1 MKKGIM
7 TLALMLWM
15 GMGAAMAQEG
25 CAQHQEGCK
34 HQQEGCAQHQEG
46 CKHQQEG
53 CAQHQEGCKHQQGC
67 KQQQAAIMNIM
78 TRTSIR
84 KFTDQPVE
92 AEKVEQ
98 MLRAA
103 MAAPTAVNKQPWHFV
118 VVDDKEVLNQLGGP
132 GRRGD
137 MLRNAPLAIVVCGNM
152 EKALDGPGRDFW
164 VQDVS
169 AATENL
175 LLAAHALGLGAV
187 WTGAYPITER
197 AGQIAQV
204 LGMPETII
212 PLCVVVIGYPD
223 EQPTPKDKWKP
234 ENVSHNRY
242 GE

>member
-1 MKKGIM
+1 MKKGLM

-15 GMGAAMAQEG
+15 GMGAAVAQENCAHHNGQEG
-25 CAQHQEGCK
+25 CAKHDGQEKDC
-34 HQQEGCAQHQEG
+34 
-46 CKHQQEG
+46 
-53 CAQHQEGCKHQQGC
+53 C
-67 KQQQAAIMNIM
+67 KQKQNAAITNIM

-84 KFTDQPVE
+84 KFTEQPVE

-118 VVDDKEVLNQLGGP
+118 VVDSKEVLNRLGGE

-152 EKALDGPGRDFW
+152 DKALDGPGHDFW

-197 AGQIAQV
+197 AGQIAQI

-212 PLCVVVIGYPD
+212 PLCIVVIGYPA
-223 EQPTPKDKWKP
+223 ESPTPKDKWKP
-234 ENVSHNRY
+234 ENVSYNAY
-242 GE
+242 GAQR

>member
-25 CAQHQEGCK
+25 NCCKQMQEGGCCKQMQEGGCCKQMQEGCK
-34 HQQEGCAQHQEG
+34 MQD
-46 CKHQQEG
+46 
-53 CAQHQEGCKHQQGC
+53 GC
-67 KQQQAAIMNIM
+67 KQKQQAAITNIM

-84 KFTDQPVE
+84 KFTNQKVE

-118 VVDDKEVLNQLGGP
+118 VVDDKEVLNRLGGE

-164 VQDVS
+164 IQDVS